1 MAAATSLSKPS
12 QMIVTLE
19 DNALI
24 ADIKKA
30 LKLIRGVASVRV
42 ATISDGNT
50 SNAVLSTKTS
60 STSKSSYTHN
70 LPTFP
75 AHVVKTVKQS
85 HTIDTHPLK

>member
-1 MAAATSLSKPS
+1 
-12 QMIVTLE
+12 MIVLTM
-19 DNALI
+19 
-24 ADIKKA
+24 
-30 LKLIRGVASVRV
+30 SVIL
-42 ATISDGNT
+42 AGIQKIPHPFTFSLHS